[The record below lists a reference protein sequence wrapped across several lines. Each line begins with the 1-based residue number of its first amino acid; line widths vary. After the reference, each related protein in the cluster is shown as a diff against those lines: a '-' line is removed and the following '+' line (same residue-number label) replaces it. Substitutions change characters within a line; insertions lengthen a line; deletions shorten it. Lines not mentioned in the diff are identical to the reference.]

1 MASPCLD
8 RKPARPIPAPGPAP
22 AHTVTPDLEV
32 GDDTHV
38 VVERSTATTREGPS
52 GFGLRKI
59 ALLAGLEHQ
68 ELDELAARC
77 AWRTYRAGQ
86 TVISRESRDRD
97 VYLVVSGTV
106 RVTTYAMSGRQ
117 TTFRDVGEGD
127 SFGELAAIDGNP
139 RSADVVAT
147 YEALLAS
154 MTPGVFRNLLR
165 DKPALAERVLARM
178 CGLVRQ
184 LSERL
189 LDLSTLDVRSRLIA
203 ELLERTRASRTAGN
217 VAIIDPAPKHADL
230 ASQVSTYREQVTRE
244 LSALAKLGI
253 LERTGRALVVR
264 DLARLTRL
272 AAAARGRA

>member
-8 RKPARPIPAPGPAP
+8 RKTTRPIPPPSLA
-22 AHTVTPDLEV
+22 VTPSFED

-38 VVERSTATTREGPS
+38 MDERPTPTTRDGPS

-59 ALLAGLEHQ
+59 TLLAGLAHH

-86 TVISRESRDRD
+86 TVISRESKDRD
-97 VYLVVSGTV
+97 VYLIVSGTV

-139 RSADVVAT
+139 RSADVVAVN
-147 YEALLAS
+147 EAILAS

-165 DKPALAERVLARM
+165 DEPAVAERVLARM
-178 CGLVRQ
+178 CDLVRQ

-189 LDLSTLDVRSRLIA
+189 VDLSTLDVQNRLIA
-203 ELLERTRASRTAGN
+203 EVLKLARGGRVEGN

-244 LSALAKLGI
+244 LSALARVGV
-253 LERTGRALVVR
+253 LERAGRALVVR
-264 DLARLTRL
+264 DLAQLTRL

>member
-1 MASPCLD
+1 MASLCLD
-8 RKPARPIPAPGPAP
+8 RKTTPPIPVPSRAA
-22 AHTVTPDLEV
+22 TPNLEV
-32 GDDTHV
+32 GHDTHV
-38 VVERSTATTREGPS
+38 MDERPTRMTGEGPS
-52 GFGLRKI
+52 GLGLRKI
-59 ALLAGLEHQ
+59 ALLAGLEHH

-86 TVISRESRDRD
+86 AVISRESRDRD
-97 VYLVVSGTV
+97 VYLVVAGTV
-106 RVTTYAMSGRQ
+106 RATTYAMSGRQ
-117 TTFRDVGEGD
+117 TTFRDVGAGD

-139 RSADVVAT
+139 RSADVVAIN
-147 YEALLAS
+147 EALLAS
-154 MTPGVFRNLLR
+154 MSPGVFRDLLR
-165 DKPALAERVLARM
+165 DRPAIAERVLARM

-189 LDLSTLDVRSRLIA
+189 VDLSTLDVQTRLNG
-203 ELLERTRASRTAGN
+203 ELLKLARAGRVEGN
-217 VAIIDPAPKHADL
+217 VAIIEPAPKHADL

-244 LSALAKLGI
+244 LSALAKAGI